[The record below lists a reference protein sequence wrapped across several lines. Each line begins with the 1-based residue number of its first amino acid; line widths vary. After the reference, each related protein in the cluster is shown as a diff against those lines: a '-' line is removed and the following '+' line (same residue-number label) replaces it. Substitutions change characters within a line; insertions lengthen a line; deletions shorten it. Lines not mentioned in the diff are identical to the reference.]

1 MDELEI
7 IQYQQV
13 HGLSVFANTMTYRAP
28 HFHKD
33 WELLWVLDAPLTVT
47 YLQRNYVVQPGEV
60 VLFSPNMTHELRQKE
75 VCTFLCLQISPTA
88 FATATTI
95 STDDISLKNN
105 LTPADY
111 EWVRRTMLDIANAY
125 FTRSDFY
132 ELYCFGQCGLLL
144 HRLLTN
150 LPYRIMSAEEAAS
163 TDRQNARLLRLI
175 QFVDSNFTH
184 KIKLSDFATQEG
196 CSVSHLSH
204 FIKNTMNQTFQE
216 YVNSVRFN
224 HACKLIAAGHDSMLS
239 ISMES
244 GFSDYRYFS
253 RAFQAA
259 YGMTPAEYSR
269 KSHQVVPEDS
279 IQGHSSHSEEQLLTR
294 GQSLYV
300 LKWFQAQLAGDN
312 SDSP

>member
-13 HGLSVFANTMTYRAP
+13 NGLSVFANTITYRAP
-28 HFHKD
+28 HFHRD

-47 YLQRNYVVQPGEV
+47 YLQRNYVVEPGEV
-60 VLFSPNMTHELRQKE
+60 VLFPPNVTHELRQKQQL
-75 VCTFLCLQISPTA
+75 CTFLCLQISPTA
-88 FATATTI
+88 FATSTTI
-95 STDDISLKNN
+95 STEDISLQNY
-105 LTPADY
+105 LSPSDY

-125 FTRSDFY
+125 FNRSDFY

-150 LPYRIMSAEEAAS
+150 LPYHIMSAEEAANI
-163 TDRQNARLLRLI
+163 DRQNARLLRLV
-175 QFVDSNFTH
+175 QFVDANFTH
-184 KIKLSDFATQEG
+184 KIRLSDFAEQEG
-196 CSVSHLSH
+196 CSVSYLSH

-224 HACKLIAAGHDSMLS
+224 HACKLIAEGTYSMLS
-239 ISMES
+239 ISVES

-253 RAFQAA
+253 RAFQKA

-269 KSHQVVPEDS
+269 KAHLVVPEDTA
-279 IQGHSSHSEEQLLTR
+279 QGRSKHSEEQFLTR

-300 LKWFQAQLAGDN
+300 LKWFQAQLGEEIN
-312 SDSP
+312 

>member
-13 HGLSVFANTMTYRAP
+13 SGLSVFANTVTYRSP
-28 HFHKD
+28 HFHRD

-47 YLQRNYVVQPGEV
+47 CMQREFLVEPGEV
-60 VLFSPNMTHELRQKE
+60 VLFPPNMTHELRQKE
-75 VCTFLCLQISPTA
+75 QLCTFLCLQISPTA
-88 FATATTI
+88 FATSTNI
-95 STDDISLKNN
+95 STDDISLRRY
-105 LTPADY
+105 LSPADY
-111 EWVRRTMLDIANAY
+111 AWVRRTALDIANAY

-150 LPYRIMSAEEAAS
+150 IPYRIMSAEEASS
-163 TDRQNARLLRLI
+163 TDRQNARLLRLV
-175 QFVDSNFTH
+175 QFVDANFTH
-184 KIKLSDFATQEG
+184 KIRLSDFAEQEG
-196 CSVSHLSH
+196 CSVSYLSH

-216 YVNSVRFN
+216 YVDSVRFN
-224 HACKLIAAGHDSMLS
+224 HACKLIAGGSDSMLS
-239 ISMES
+239 VSIES

-253 RAFQAA
+253 RAFRKA

-269 KSHQVVPEDS
+269 KAHIVLPENTV
-279 IQGHSSHSEEQLLTR
+279 QGHSLHSEEQFLTR

-300 LKWFQAQLAGDN
+300 LKWFQAQLSQEN
-312 SDSP
+312 QT

>member
-13 HGLSVFANTMTYRAP
+13 NGLSVFANTVTYRSP

-47 YLQRNYVVQPGEV
+47 CMQRDFLVEPGEL
-60 VLFSPNMTHELRQKE
+60 VLFPPNMTHELVQKE
-75 VCTFLCLQISPTA
+75 QLCTFLCLQISPTA
-88 FATATTI
+88 FATATNI
-95 STDDISLKNN
+95 STEDIRLRTHLS
-105 LTPADY
+105 PEDY
-111 EWVRRTMLDIANAY
+111 AWVRRTTLDIASAY

-150 LPYRIMSAEEAAS
+150 LPYRIMTAEEAAN
-163 TDRQNARLLRLI
+163 TDRQNARLLRLV
-175 QFVDSNFTH
+175 QFVDANFSH
-184 KIKLSDFATQEG
+184 KIRLSDFAAQEG
-196 CSVSHLSH
+196 CSVSYLSH

-224 HACKLIAAGHDSMLS
+224 HACKLIAAGKDSMLS
-239 ISMES
+239 ISVES

-253 RAFQAA
+253 RAFQKA

-269 KSHQVVPEDS
+269 KAHLVLPEDTT
-279 IQGHSSHSEEQLLTR
+279 QGHSHHSEEQFLTR

-300 LKWFQAQLAGDN
+300 LKWFQAQLSEEN
-312 SDSP
+312 I